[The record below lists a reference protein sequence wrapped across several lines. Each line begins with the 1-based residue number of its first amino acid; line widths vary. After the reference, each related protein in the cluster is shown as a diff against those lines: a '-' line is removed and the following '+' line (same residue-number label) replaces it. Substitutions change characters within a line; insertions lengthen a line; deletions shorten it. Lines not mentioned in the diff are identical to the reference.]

1 MDAFLFSIAPNDLEN
16 LMLDAYSMEDIE
28 HAPNLQ
34 QQIDLGKLW
43 PVLDQVLSQHSSA
56 SLSLH
61 DLIYAEYPIS
71 EHPKLKPVARYNP
84 AVHVMELTQAL
95 EQISTEDLQKYCRQ
109 HRPTSDVA
117 QLLGNNTAELDQ
129 AELTLLLT
137 QLKSFYRNAMQQN
150 HAVIS
155 LIAENLRP
163 KRLI

>member
-16 LMLDAYSMEDIE
+16 LMLDAYSMHDIE

-61 DLIYAEYPIS
+61 DLIYAEYPMS
-71 EHPKLKPVARYNP
+71 EHPQLKPVARYNP

-95 EQISTEDLQKYCRQ
+95 ERISTEDLQKYCLQ
-109 HRPTSDVA
+109 HRHTSDVA
-117 QLLGNNTAELDQ
+117 QLLGDHTAQLDQ